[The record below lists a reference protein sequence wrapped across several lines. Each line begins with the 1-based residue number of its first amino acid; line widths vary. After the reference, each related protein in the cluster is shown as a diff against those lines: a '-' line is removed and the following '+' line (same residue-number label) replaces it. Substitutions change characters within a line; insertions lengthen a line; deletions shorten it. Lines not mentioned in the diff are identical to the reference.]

1 MDTSKESLTAAK
13 RAAGYAAADMV
24 EDGMIVGLGTG
35 STVFYALE
43 RLSTRVSEGLQIF
56 GVPTSLPDG
65 TTGPG
70 IQYPAYFL

>member
-1 MDTSKESLTAAK
+1 MSRLPQQNELPVTL
-13 RAAGYAAADMV
+13 AADMV

-56 GVPTSLPDG
+56 GVPTSYQTARRAQG
-65 TTGPG
+65 V
-70 IQYPAYFL
+70 QYPAYFL